1 MQASKHAH
9 NCKNKITKKEKNFFQ
24 QRAKKLL

>member
-9 NCKNKITKKEKNFFQ
+9 NYKNKITKKKNFFQ